1 MTARRGIG
9 LVLASAR
16 RASALVV
23 VFASFA
29 IVAPGLALASSV
41 TGVSA
46 TANSMS
52 ADATQVVYTVKF
64 TAKTAIPV
72 STGFVELT
80 APAGT
85 AFSSQGRNGGGVYQ
99 DYQVVDGAQNSDG
112 ALSTQVKSGQ
122 GNVVDVYTNFA
133 INAGDQVEVDAYVVT
148 NPSSA
153 NAAGT
158 LSVSTS
164 SDTTAVSTP
173 FPISVA
179 SSVSSVSASENSTS
193 AGASQVLAKVKL
205 TAMTGLAACN
215 PDACDGQ
222 EGFVRLTAPLG
233 TVFSADPNALNGE
246 YDVIDGTNHT
256 AAAQVV
262 VGPDGAQSNVVD
274 VYVPFPVKA
283 DDQVEIDAYEVAN
296 PSTHT
301 GSETLSVSTSSDP
314 IAPAAVAFPITAPSS
329 VAGVSATAN
338 TFSAGATRVVYT
350 VKLTAKNPI
359 APCDPDFCAG
369 LEPGFVQ
376 LTAPPGT
383 SLSASASE
391 YTVKVAARS
400 QSGGAYFVSGG
411 HGSAQPNI
419 VDVYV
424 PFAINAG
431 DQIEIDFYGN
441 DNPPSAVSDGTF
453 SVSTSSDPAA
463 PAPVPFVISAPTPVS
478 GFSASTNAP
487 EAGASQVLDAVKFV
501 ATNPLCACL
510 PDTFSQLDGFVQLIA
525 PAGTVLS
532 SNGADY
538 DVSDSTQSRSH
549 APFQVVLA
557 PGSAQ
562 SNVVDVYMP
571 FAINAG
577 DHVEIDAYRV
587 ANPSS
592 PNASATFS
600 VLTSSDPAPPA
611 PVAFPIGSSS
621 APTAVSSAVTDATA
635 GATAVGY
642 IVGLTTTN
650 ALAYCN
656 PDYCDVVASAGP
668 QPGFVRLTAPAGTV
682 FPSDSSTR
690 YQVADGSHSA
700 SQASFTVS
708 PGGVGQNVVDVYVP
722 FAVPAGDAITI
733 TIEDVQNPSP
743 FSSALTVATSSDLPA
758 ATNTIPVPTAVTAT
772 AGNVSASVSWQ
783 APALIPANA
792 TITDYIVT
800 PYIGSTAQTPVDTH
814 STATDTTV
822 NFLTNGTSY
831 TFQVQAV
838 FSSAGTNYFA
848 TSAPSNAVTPTQG
861 SGSPPKVALSI
872 TRLEFGTVRLAQTS
886 TLQTVE
892 LSNQGTETLNVSP
905 TITGAGAADFS
916 IVSDTCVPS
925 VPASGTCAVRLDFK
939 PTAAGDRSATLKF
952 TDNASDSPQTVSLDG
967 SGVNLGTLTG
977 QVVNGSQP
985 GSPPVAGADVE
996 ACPQEN
1002 FSNPIA
1008 SLPCEEAATG
1018 ADGTYSMDLTPG
1030 AWLFVVTPPTSSL
1043 YGGSASLQ
1051 IALGD
1056 QTENFTLTAPAP
1068 LPSSLTF
1075 SSEFG
1080 VSHGGIP
1087 VFGNRHPFSMTFA
1100 PDLPPEPAGTEIAYF
1115 ATAAVSNTGVS
1126 TGGTIASGSLV
1137 LLVDY
1142 GAGGNPTVVG
1152 DYPDPTSGPNPDV
1165 SYVGGGSAG
1174 TIGAPA
1180 SGQSGVPILFQYLP
1194 TSREVQANVSS
1205 PSGTTHG
1212 PTTIE
1217 LDESYAELDGPGTAQ
1232 DLQAVTAKAKSKPKS
1247 KVKAKGKHI
1256 KIKSKKHGKVK
1267 KQRKRKGNAYYD
1279 PSGIVQSSTGI
1290 PLAGAQVVLLS
1301 SLSASGTFAQV
1312 PNGSTVMSP
1321 SNRRNPDRT
1330 DSLGT
1335 FGWDTL
1341 PGFYRVTASHSGCTP
1356 PSGGAA
1362 FETGVYRVPP
1372 PVSNI
1377 VIKLRCPH
1385 LKRPKSH
1392 MSLHFSSSRA
1402 GIAFV
1407 TATVHG
1413 RHPTG
1418 ILTFAAAGLK
1428 AAIALAGKGGTPFVL
1443 PPGTRKVKVSYLGD
1457 ANNAP
1462 SSAHGRPRT

>member
-872 TRLEFGTVRLAQTS
+872 TRLEFGTVRLAQRS

-985 GSPPVAGADVE
+985 GSPPVAGAGRRGLPAGELLEPDRLAAVRGGCHRSRRHVLDGPDARGVAVRRHAADVE
-996 ACPQEN
+996 PVRRLGVTPDRARRPDRELHADRAGAAPELVDVLERVRRQPWRDPRVRQPPSVLNDLRPGPPAGTGRNGDRLLRDGGRVEHGCQHGRHDRIGQPRAAGRLRRRRQPDRGRRLPRPDQRAQPGRQLRRRRVRGHNRCPG
-1002 FSNPIA
+1002 IR
-1008 SLPCEEAATG
+1008 TIG
-1018 ADGTYSMDLTPG
+1018 RADP
-1030 AWLFVVTPPTSSL
+1030 VPVPPTSR
-1043 YGGSASLQ
+1043 
-1051 IALGD
+1051 
-1056 QTENFTLTAPAP
+1056 
-1068 LPSSLTF
+1068 
-1075 SSEFG
+1075 
-1080 VSHGGIP
+1080 V
-1087 VFGNRHPFSMTFA
+1087 
-1100 PDLPPEPAGTEIAYF
+1100 
-1115 ATAAVSNTGVS
+1115 
-1126 TGGTIASGSLV
+1126 
-1137 LLVDY
+1137 
-1142 GAGGNPTVVG
+1142 
-1152 DYPDPTSGPNPDV
+1152 
-1165 SYVGGGSAG
+1165 
-1174 TIGAPA
+1174 
-1180 SGQSGVPILFQYLP
+1180 
-1194 TSREVQANVSS
+1194 VQANVSS

-1341 PGFYRVTASHSGCTP
+1341 PGFYRVTASHSGCTA

-1385 LKRPKSH
+1385 LKRSKSH

-1428 AAIALAGKGGTPFVL
+1428 ASIALAGKGGTPFVL
-1443 PPGTRKVKVSYLGD
+1443 PPGTRKGKVS
-1457 ANNAP
+1457 
-1462 SSAHGRPRT
+1462 